1 MILGLEN
8 YGKNLL
14 FNWNKKYGASPQ
26 STEIRAK
33 IKREWIAQGGNAA
46 TSELEI

>member
-1 MILGLEN
+1 MAKICFLIGTRNTERP
-8 YGKNLL
+8 
-14 FNWNKKYGASPQ
+14 PQ